1 MKTTAAMDWLRTGL
15 DIIDLVVLTVM
26 LLTTIYYSWRL
37 WIGKNTNK
45 FIEST
50 VLPSYTSSEISVDRQ
65 TSFVTRMKSEERKV
79 LIIYGSQTGTAEELA
94 GRLSKDVQNYGQKA
108 LLLDPEEMN
117 VEDFEKINEI
127 SDVLLVLFMATYG
140 EGDPTDNAQ
149 EFYQHI
155 LNTDLN
161 LTGVNFAVF
170 GLGNKTYGHFNEIAK
185 YFNRRMEEFGA
196 TRIYS
201 LGLGDDDGNLEED
214 FMRNQNVFRWR
225 EGFWI
230 AVTSIFGWQIAE
242 IGIVRQYRLEIVKDF
257 SAKLFTGE
265 YGRLGSFEKQ
275 RPVNRELHG
284 IKSDRSC
291 RHIEFMISEIK
302 MRYEVGDHLG
312 IFPTNDP
319 VKVEELGRLLDAD
332 MDLLWLILMVLIIAF
347 VVHYNVLSSTALA
360 ENALCTKENLK
371 KNPFPC
377 PCTIRTA
384 FTHYVDICAPVKSNV
399 LKALAHFTSNENEK
413 ERLLLLSTANEQG
426 LKEYGNYI
434 QKERRSI
441 IDILRAFPTCKP
453 PVDYILEL
461 LPRLQPRYY
470 SISSSSK
477 YSHDSLAITVVVTKY
492 VISDRLI
499 KGVCSNFLLQK
510 GEGSKVPI
518 FLRKSTMRLPHRLK
532 TPVIMIGPGTGFA
545 PFRGFLQE
553 RSWQKKQGQDIG
565 PMILYYGCRHPEHDY
580 IYEEELKKFVED
592 GVLSELH
599 IAFSRLTAKKKSI
612 IMTMHFVSKRRKL
625 FQIYV
630 QDKIWKNREE
640 VWKTIENGGNI
651 FLCGYLPYYFSDA
664 RNMARDVQNTF
675 IRIFMEIGGKTGI
688 EAQNF
693 QKDLE
698 RKRCYQT
705 DVWS

>member
-1 MKTTAAMDWLRTGL
+1 MTMALIDWLRTRL
-15 DIIDLVVLTVM
+15 DVIDLIVLTII
-26 LLTTIYYSWRL
+26 LLTTVYYSCKL
-37 WIGKNTNK
+37 WIKKTTE
-45 FIEST
+45 FTST
-50 VLPSYTSSEISVDRQ
+50 VLPPYISSESSFDRQ
-65 TSFVTRMKSEERKV
+65 TSFVARMKSEERKV

-108 LLLDPEEMN
+108 FLLDPEEMN
-117 VEDFEKINEI
+117 VEDFEKIKEI
-127 SDVLLVLFMATYG
+127 PGVLLILCMATYG

-149 EFYQHI
+149 EFYQHV
-155 LNTDLN
+155 LNTDLD

-214 FMRNQNVFRWR
+214 FMKWR
-225 EGFWI
+225 EGFWST
-230 AVTSIFGWQIAE
+230 VTTIFGWKIAE
-242 IGIVRQYRLEIVKDF
+242 TDLVRQYRLEIVEDF
-257 SAKLFTGE
+257 SVKLFAGE

-275 RPVNRELHG
+275 RPPFNQKNPFVATISVNRELHG
-284 IKSDRSC
+284 ISSDRSC
-291 RHIEFMISEIK
+291 RHIEFIINEAR

-312 IFPTNDP
+312 VFPTNDP
-319 VKVEELGRLLDAD
+319 VLVEELGRLLGAD
-332 MDLLWLILMVLIIAF
+332 MDLRFSLVNLD
-347 VVHYNVLSSTALA
+347 
-360 ENALCTKENLK
+360 EENLK
-371 KNPFPC
+371 RNPFPC

-399 LKALAHFTSNENEK
+399 LRALVSFTNAENEK

-453 PVDYILEL
+453 PVDYVLEL

-477 YSHDSLAITVVVTKY
+477 YSHNSLAITVVITRY
-492 VISDRLI
+492 MIGDRLI
-499 KGVCSNFLLQK
+499 KGVCTNFLLQK

-518 FLRKSTMRLPHRLK
+518 FVRKSTMRLPNRLK

-580 IYEEELKKFVED
+580 IYEEELKKFIQD

-599 IAFSRLTAKKKSI
+599 TAFSRVTEKK
-612 IMTMHFVSKRRKL
+612 
-625 FQIYV
+625 IYV
-630 QDKIWKNREE
+630 QDQIWKNREA
-640 VWKTIENGGNI
+640 VWRAVEDGANI
-651 FLCGYLPYYFSDA
+651 CVCGDA

-675 IRIFMEIGGKTGI
+675 IRIFMEVGGKTEI
-688 EAQNF
+688 EAQKF

-698 RKRCYQT
+698 RKRCYET

>member
-214 FMRNQNVFRWR
+214 FMRWR

-332 MDLLWLILMVLIIAF
+332 MDLRFSLVNLD
-347 VVHYNVLSSTALA
+347 
-360 ENALCTKENLK
+360 EENLK

-499 KGVCSNFLLQK
+499 KG
-510 GEGSKVPI
+510 
-518 FLRKSTMRLPHRLK
+518 
-532 TPVIMIGPGTGFA
+532 
-545 PFRGFLQE
+545 
-553 RSWQKKQGQDIG
+553 
-565 PMILYYGCRHPEHDY
+565 
-580 IYEEELKKFVED
+580 
-592 GVLSELH
+592 
-599 IAFSRLTAKKKSI
+599 
-612 IMTMHFVSKRRKL
+612 
-625 FQIYV
+625 
-630 QDKIWKNREE
+630 
-640 VWKTIENGGNI
+640 
-651 FLCGYLPYYFSDA
+651 
-664 RNMARDVQNTF
+664 
-675 IRIFMEIGGKTGI
+675 
-688 EAQNF
+688 
-693 QKDLE
+693 
-698 RKRCYQT
+698 
-705 DVWS
+705 

>member
-1 MKTTAAMDWLRTGL
+1 MKIVITTAVMDWLRTGL
-15 DIIDLVVLTVM
+15 DIVDLVVLTVM

-37 WIGKNTNK
+37 WIGKNSNEL
-45 FIEST
+45 IEST
-50 VLPSYTSSEISVDRQ
+50 VLPSCTSSEISVDRQ

-117 VEDFEKINEI
+117 VEDFEKIKEI
-127 SDVLLVLFMATYG
+127 SGVLLVLFMATYG

-149 EFYQHI
+149 EFYQHV
-155 LNTDLN
+155 LNTELN

-214 FMRNQNVFRWR
+214 FMRWR
-225 EGFWI
+225 EGFWS
-230 AVTSIFGWQIAE
+230 AVTSIFGWEIAE
-242 IGIVRQYRLEIVKDF
+242 IGIVRQYCLEIVKDF
-257 SAKLFTGE
+257 SVKLFTGE

-291 RHIEFMISEIK
+291 RHIEFIISETK

-319 VKVEELGRLLDAD
+319 VKVEELGRLLEAD
-332 MDLLWLILMVLIIAF
+332 MDLRFSLVNLD
-347 VVHYNVLSSTALA
+347 
-360 ENALCTKENLK
+360 EENLK

-399 LKALAHFTSNENEK
+399 LKALAHFTSDENEK

-477 YSHDSLAITVVVTKY
+477 YSHDSLAITVIVTKY

-565 PMILYYGCRHPEHDY
+565 PMILYYGCRHPEHDF

-599 IAFSRLTAKKKSI
+599 IAFSRLTAKK
-612 IMTMHFVSKRRKL
+612 
-625 FQIYV
+625 IYV
-630 QDKIWKNREE
+630 QDKIWKNREK

-651 FLCGYLPYYFSDA
+651 FLCGDA

-675 IRIFMEIGGKTGI
+675 IRIFMEIGGKTEI
-688 EAQNF
+688 EAQKF

>member
-1 MKTTAAMDWLRTGL
+1 MTMAVMDWLQMRL
-15 DIIDLVVLTVM
+15 DVIDLIVLIVL
-26 LLTTIYYSWRL
+26 LLTTVYYSWKL
-37 WIGKNTNK
+37 WIEKTTNK
-45 FIEST
+45 FTSS
-50 VLPSYTSSEISVDRQ
+50 VLPSYTSFGSSFDRQ
-65 TSFVTRMKSEERKV
+65 TSFVARMKSEERKV
-79 LIIYGSQTGTAEELA
+79 IIIYGSQTGTAEELA

-108 LLLDPEEMN
+108 LLLDPEEMD
-117 VEDFEKINEI
+117 VEDFGKIKEI
-127 SDVLLVLFMATYG
+127 PGVLLILCMATYG

-155 LNTDLN
+155 LNTNLD

-170 GLGNKTYGHFNEIAK
+170 GLGNKTYGHFNEMAK

-196 TRIYS
+196 TRIYG

-214 FMRNQNVFRWR
+214 FMRWR
-225 EGFWI
+225 EGFWS
-230 AVTSIFGWQIAE
+230 AVINIFGWEIAE
-242 IGIVRQYRLEIVKDF
+242 TGLVRQYRFEIVKDF
-257 SAKLFTGE
+257 SVKLFTGE

-275 RPVNRELHG
+275 RPPFNQKNPFIATVSVNHELHG
-284 IKSDRSC
+284 ISSDRSC
-291 RHIEFMISEIK
+291 RHIEFIINEAR

-312 IFPTNDP
+312 VFPTNDP
-319 VKVEELGRLLDAD
+319 VLVEELGRLLDVD
-332 MDLLWLILMVLIIAF
+332 MDLRFSLVNLD
-347 VVHYNVLSSTALA
+347 
-360 ENALCTKENLK
+360 EENLK

-399 LKALAHFTSNENEK
+399 LKALASFTNAENEK

-441 IDILRAFPTCKP
+441 IDILRAFSTCKP
-453 PVDYILEL
+453 PVDYVLEL

-470 SISSSSK
+470 SIASSSK
-477 YSHDSLAITVVVTKY
+477 YSRDSLAITVIVTRY
-492 VISDRLI
+492 MIGSRLI
-499 KGVCSNFLLQK
+499 KGVCTNFLLQK

-518 FLRKSTMRLPHRLK
+518 FVRKSTMRLPHRLK

-553 RSWQKKQGQDIG
+553 RSWQKEQGQDIG
-565 PMILYYGCRHPEHDY
+565 PMTLYYGCRHPEHDY
-580 IYEEELKKFVED
+580 IYENELKKFIQD

-599 IAFSRLTAKKKSI
+599 TAFSRVTAKK
-612 IMTMHFVSKRRKL
+612 V
-625 FQIYV
+625 YV
-630 QDKIWKNREE
+630 QDQIWKNREA
-640 VWKTIENGGNI
+640 VWKAVEDGANI
-651 FLCGYLPYYFSDA
+651 CVCGDA

-675 IRIFMEIGGKTGI
+675 MRIFIEIGGKTET
-688 EAQNF
+688 EAQKF
-693 QKDLE
+693 LKDLE

>member
-1 MKTTAAMDWLRTGL
+1 MMTMAVMDWLQMRL
-15 DIIDLVVLTVM
+15 DVIDLIVLIVL
-26 LLTTIYYSWRL
+26 LLTTVYYSWKL
-37 WIGKNTNK
+37 WIEKTTNK
-45 FIEST
+45 FTSS
-50 VLPSYTSSEISVDRQ
+50 VLPSYTSFGSSFDRQ
-65 TSFVTRMKSEERKV
+65 TSFVARMKSEERKV
-79 LIIYGSQTGTAEELA
+79 IIIYGSQTGTAEELA

-108 LLLDPEEMN
+108 LLLDPEEMD
-117 VEDFEKINEI
+117 VEDFGKIKEI
-127 SDVLLVLFMATYG
+127 PGVLLILCMATYG

-155 LNTDLN
+155 LNTNLD

-170 GLGNKTYGHFNEIAK
+170 GLGNKTYGHFNEMAK

-196 TRIYS
+196 TRIYG

-214 FMRNQNVFRWR
+214 FMRWR
-225 EGFWI
+225 EGFWS
-230 AVTSIFGWQIAE
+230 AVINIFGWEIAE
-242 IGIVRQYRLEIVKDF
+242 TGLVRQYRFEIVKDF
-257 SAKLFTGE
+257 SVKLFTGE

-275 RPVNRELHG
+275 RPPFNQKNPFIATVSVNHELHG
-284 IKSDRSC
+284 ISSDRSC
-291 RHIEFMISEIK
+291 RHIEFIINEAR

-312 IFPTNDP
+312 VFPTNDP
-319 VKVEELGRLLDAD
+319 VLVEELGRLLDVD
-332 MDLLWLILMVLIIAF
+332 MDLRFSLVNLD
-347 VVHYNVLSSTALA
+347 
-360 ENALCTKENLK
+360 EENLK

-399 LKALAHFTSNENEK
+399 LKALASFTNAENEK

-441 IDILRAFPTCKP
+441 IDILRAFSTCKP
-453 PVDYILEL
+453 PVDYVLEL

-470 SISSSSK
+470 SIASSSK
-477 YSHDSLAITVVVTKY
+477 YSRDSLAITVIVTRY
-492 VISDRLI
+492 MIGSRLI
-499 KGVCSNFLLQK
+499 KG

-518 FLRKSTMRLPHRLK
+518 FVRKSTMRLPHRLK

-553 RSWQKKQGQDIG
+553 RSWQKEQGQDIG
-565 PMILYYGCRHPEHDY
+565 PMTLYYGCRHPEHDY
-580 IYEEELKKFVED
+580 IYENELKKFIQD

-599 IAFSRLTAKKKSI
+599 TAFSRVTAKK
-612 IMTMHFVSKRRKL
+612 V
-625 FQIYV
+625 YV
-630 QDKIWKNREE
+630 QDQIWKNREA
-640 VWKTIENGGNI
+640 VWKAVEDGANI
-651 FLCGYLPYYFSDA
+651 CVCGDA

-675 IRIFMEIGGKTGI
+675 MRIFIEIGGKTET
-688 EAQNF
+688 EAQKF
-693 QKDLE
+693 LKDLE

>member
-1 MKTTAAMDWLRTGL
+1 MTVAVMDWLRTRL
-15 DIIDLVVLTVM
+15 DIIDLIVLTIV
-26 LLTTIYYSWRL
+26 LLTTVYYSWRS
-37 WIGKNTNK
+37 WIGKTTNK
-45 FIEST
+45 FTPT
-50 VLPSYTSSEISVDRQ
+50 VLPSYTSPSNSFDRQ
-65 TSFVTRMKSEERKV
+65 TSFVARMKSEERKV

-117 VEDFEKINEI
+117 VEDFEKIKEI
-127 SDVLLVLFMATYG
+127 PGVLLILFMATYG

-149 EFYQHI
+149 EFYQHV

-201 LGLGDDDGNLEED
+201 LGLGDDDRNLEED
-214 FMRNQNVFRWR
+214 FMRWR
-225 EGFWI
+225 EGFWSAI
-230 AVTSIFGWQIAE
+230 TNIFGWEIAE
-242 IGIVRQYRLEIVKDF
+242 TGSLRQYRLEIVEDF
-257 SAKLFTGE
+257 SVKLFTGE

-275 RPVNRELHG
+275 RPPFNQKNPFIATVNINRELHDM
-284 IKSDRSC
+284 KSDRSC
-291 RHIEFMISEIK
+291 RHIEFIISEAR

-312 IFPTNDP
+312 VFPTNDP
-319 VKVEELGRLLDAD
+319 VFVEELGQLLDAD
-332 MDLLWLILMVLIIAF
+332 MDLRFSLVNLD
-347 VVHYNVLSSTALA
+347 
-360 ENALCTKENLK
+360 EENLK

-377 PCTIRTA
+377 PCTVRTA

-399 LKALAHFTSNENEK
+399 LKALASFTSAEDEK

-453 PVDYILEL
+453 PVDYVLEL

-477 YSHDSLAITVVVTKY
+477 YDRELLAITVVVTRY
-492 VISDRLI
+492 MIGNRLV
-499 KGVCSNFLLQK
+499 KGVCTNFLLQK

-518 FLRKSTMRLPHRLK
+518 FVRKSTMRLPHRLE

-553 RSWQKKQGQDIG
+553 RSFQKKQGQGIG
-565 PMILYYGCRHPEHDY
+565 PMILYYGCRHPEQDY
-580 IYEEELKKFVED
+580 IYEEELKKFIED

-599 IAFSRLTAKKKSI
+599 TAFSRVTAKK
-612 IMTMHFVSKRRKL
+612 
-625 FQIYV
+625 IYV
-630 QDKIWKNREE
+630 QDEIWKSREAIWRAVE
-640 VWKTIENGGNI
+640 DGANI
-651 FLCGYLPYYFSDA
+651 FICGDA

-675 IRIFMEIGGKTGI
+675 IRIFMEVGGKTEI
-688 EAQNF
+688 EAQKF

>member
-1 MKTTAAMDWLRTGL
+1 MDWLRTGL

-214 FMRNQNVFRWR
+214 FMRWR

-332 MDLLWLILMVLIIAF
+332 MDLRFSLVNLD
-347 VVHYNVLSSTALA
+347 
-360 ENALCTKENLK
+360 EENLK

-499 KGVCSNFLLQK
+499 KGVCS
-510 GEGSKVPI
+510 
-518 FLRKSTMRLPHRLK
+518 
-532 TPVIMIGPGTGFA
+532 FA

-599 IAFSRLTAKKKSI
+599 IAFSRLTAKK
-612 IMTMHFVSKRRKL
+612 
-625 FQIYV
+625 IYV

-651 FLCGYLPYYFSDA
+651 FLCGDA